1 MRLDDGQI
9 EVLDAA
15 MARVLRAKSGPERLR
30 MAHEMWV
37 LTRDRLAAYLRF
49 RQPDWD
55 EARVRRE
62 VARRLSGGA
71 G

>member
-15 MARVLRAKSGPERLR
+15 MVRVLRAKSGPERLR

-37 LTRDRLAAYLRF
+37 LTRDRLAYLRF
-49 RQPDWD
+49 RHPDWD